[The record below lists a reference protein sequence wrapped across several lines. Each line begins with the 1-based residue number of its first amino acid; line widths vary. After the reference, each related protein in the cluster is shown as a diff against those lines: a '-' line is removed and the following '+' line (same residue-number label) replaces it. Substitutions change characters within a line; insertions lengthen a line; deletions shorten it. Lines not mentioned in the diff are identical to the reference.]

1 MSGAEHVA
9 GVTAEGCDF
18 PAAAELG
25 QPVSGSVTLLEVLL
39 RVPLVSG
46 ERSPVAL
53 VSAALG
59 SSVRTGVLPWELRL
73 CGQSPPTV
81 GAAGGGLGNAG
92 FS

>member
-1 MSGAEHVA
+1 MQSTWLVSQLR
-9 GVTAEGCDF
+9 
-18 PAAAELG
+18 AAAGLG
-25 QPVSGSVTLLEVLL
+25 QPVSGSVTLLEVL
-39 RVPLVSG
+39 PVSG